1 VQISALADSG
11 RPNLACDATLGFDA
25 DMSFCLLLLNGS
37 LRGTQGNSARLLQR
51 AAQALPA
58 SWHGDA
64 LCLADYHGTV
74 EALAERLSSADAF
87 LIGSGVYWGSWGS
100 PLQRFLEVMSSYE
113 LSRCFLGK
121 PAGALIS
128 ADSVGGL
135 DVAQRLL
142 GAFSLLGC
150 LLPPLSSV
158 VLSRAACA
166 ATAADPEANADVWQ
180 LEDLPIVVQ
189 NLVLAQGFA
198 GSPWATWPV
207 RKLARV
213 EGEYPAHGALS
224 AGLEQ
229 FG

>member
-1 VQISALADSG
+1 MTS
-11 RPNLACDATLGFDA
+11 R
-25 DMSFCLLLLNGS
+25 LLLLNGS
-37 LRGTQGNSARLLQR
+37 LRGTEGNTARLLQR
-51 AAQALPA
+51 AAQSLPS
-58 SWHGDA
+58 SWQADA
-64 LCLADYHGTV
+64 LCLADYRGTV
-74 EALAERLSSADAF
+74 EALADRLSSADAF

-100 PLQRFLEVMSSYE
+100 PLQRFLEVISSYE
-113 LSRCFLGK
+113 LSSCFLGK

-180 LEDLPIVVQ
+180 LEDVDVVLQ
-189 NLVLAQGFA
+189 NLLLARAFA
-198 GSPWATWPV
+198 ETAWSTWPV
-207 RKLARV
+207 RKLARI
-213 EGEYPAHGALS
+213 EGDYPAHGPLA
-224 AGLEQ
+224 AGLEK